1 MDEMIEEQKTR
12 ETAKSIDA
20 LIDQSIAM
28 NGFIDHMLQSVR
40 DTFFDSISLFN
51 DAALDAAQKVLQHQQ
66 GHLTTARAYAKVL
79 AGEIEDTKDEQKMN
93 SPTIGYTGHLLTT
106 RQAAE
111 FLGIGERTIRE
122 WIHCDYKPLNYLN
135 LPNISSPRF
144 TREMLIEYV
153 NSCSVYP
160 QKRKEGK

>member
-1 MDEMIEEQKTR
+1 MYEMTEAEKIR

-66 GHLTTARAYAKVL
+66 GHLTTARARAKVL
-79 AGEIEDTKDEQKMN
+79 AGKIEDTKDEQKD
-93 SPTIGYTGHLLTT
+93 
-106 RQAAE
+106 E
-111 FLGIGERTIRE
+111 
-122 WIHCDYKPLNYLN
+122 
-135 LPNISSPRF
+135 
-144 TREMLIEYV
+144 
-153 NSCSVYP
+153 
-160 QKRKEGK
+160 